1 MSRESACVL
10 CPNDLTMNGLVTQ
23 SLNAGITESRVNN
36 SCGEAVGTNDAM
48 HSFRSLNGNGRKK
61 TPLPSKSKI
70 YRFTGLSHYIR
81 PITA

>member
-61 TPLPSKSKI
+61 NTPPL
-70 YRFTGLSHYIR
+70 
-81 PITA
+81 